1 MIRIISDTAC
11 DLSLEEA
18 VELGVTIVPMTVSI
32 DGVVYR
38 DRYDITPNE
47 FYEKLEQCKDFPKT
61 SMINPFGWGSEFK
74 HVNDAGDEAVV
85 ITLSSAL
92 SGTYQSA
99 VIAAD
104 DYEGIHVVDSLG
116 GSITQQ
122 CLIRYAVKLRD
133 NGRSAENIAQMLRE
147 CIKDIKLQA
156 MIDTLEYLKKGGRIS
171 GAAYAAGSLLN
182 LKPVLTFKE
191 GELVVHQ
198 KARGTKNG
206 IMLMKKSITEY
217 GIDFTK
223 PCIAA
228 YSGRSRERVDDFI
241 ESLRTVFGNDVDK
254 IVVVQAGSAIGS
266 YAGQGL
272 VTLGFFIKN
281 K

>member
-1 MIRIISDTAC
+1 MT
-11 DLSLEEA
+11 LEEA
-18 VELGVTIVPMTVSI
+18 VELGVTILPMTVSI
-32 DGVVYR
+32 GGKNYR
-38 DRYDITPNE
+38 DRYDITPND
-47 FYEKLEQCKDFPKT
+47 FYDMLEQSKEFPKT
-61 SMINPFGWGSEFK
+61 SMINPFGWGTEFK

-122 CLIRYAVKLRD
+122 CLVRYAVKLRD
-133 NGRSAENIAQMLRE
+133 NGRSAENIAKMLRE
-147 CIKDIKLQA
+147 CIGDIRLQA

-171 GAAYAAGSLLN
+171 GAVYAAGSLLN
-182 LKPVLTFKE
+182 LKPVLTFKN
-191 GELVVHQ
+191 GELVMSS
-198 KARGTKNG
+198 KARGRKNG
-206 IMLMKKSITEY
+206 LAIMKKFIAEH
-217 GIDFTK
+217 GIDFSK

-228 YSGRSRERVDDFI
+228 YSGHSRESVDSFI
-241 ESLRTVFGNDVDK
+241 ESLREIFGDEVDK
-254 IVVVQAGSAIGS
+254 IIVTQAGSTIGS

-272 VTLGFFIKN
+272 VTLGFFIN
-281 K
+281 PNAGD